1 MLKSS
6 SRNCADRTSQRSLMK
21 TIAGSRRAKSFLNI
35 LFPILVGV
43 AIGTLAT
50 FILKVVG
57 GKLDF

>member
-1 MLKSS
+1 
-6 SRNCADRTSQRSLMK
+6 MK
-21 TIAGSRRAKSFLNI
+21 TIAGSRRAKRFLNI